1 MPSLRLCAM
10 LGLLLVIGCQKKD
23 AQPDTTCADEDF
35 SQSIVTPNVQ
45 LMLPNGISPNGDGL
59 NDRFIPF
66 AFYTNLPPVGAPPSP
81 TFSSRTLKVYTNT
94 GRKLVF
100 EGLNY
105 QSEFDG
111 HDSQGAELPEGK
123 YYCELTLD
131 TNSARGTV
139 VLVRSTKTCNCRT
152 VDSND
157 DYLASRCQ

>member
-1 MPSLRLCAM
+1 M
-10 LGLLLVIGCQKKD
+10 
-23 AQPDTTCADEDF
+23 
-35 SQSIVTPNVQ
+35 
-45 LMLPNGISPNGDGL
+45 
-59 NDRFIPF
+59 
-66 AFYTNLPPVGAPPSP
+66 
-81 TFSSRTLKVYTNT
+81 
-94 GRKLVF
+94 F

-123 YYCELTLD
+123 YYYELTLD

-152 VDSND
+152 VNSND